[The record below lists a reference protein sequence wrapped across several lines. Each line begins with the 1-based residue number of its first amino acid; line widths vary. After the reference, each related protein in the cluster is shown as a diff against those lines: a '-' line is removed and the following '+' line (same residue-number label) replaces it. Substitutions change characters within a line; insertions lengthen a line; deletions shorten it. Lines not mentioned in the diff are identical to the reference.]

1 VVSGAQSPLKLP
13 PGAGAEGWLHGAT
26 LALVTLPIAHVA
38 GAFVPIEVIPITVAG
53 ILYWH
58 RAMVLSWDG
67 RKVPAWRQICF
78 GAGLATVA
86 IALFSPIGHISEEL
100 VLAHMGEHL
109 LIGDIASLLLVLG
122 LTRSLL
128 QPLLAIRVFNRLQVL
143 THPALAFPLWAVNL
157 FFWHVP
163 AIYQDAYGAAPVHA
177 LEHTT
182 FLFFG
187 CLMWMPVF
195 GPLPKPE
202 WFGAGWKVGYV
213 IAVRFTGAILGNVL
227 MWSGTVLYP
236 IYAPG
241 ERYWGITPL
250 ADQSTAGVIMMVEG
264 TFLALGVLAWVFF
277 EVAREGTEKQHL
289 LDLAQERGV
298 QLDERRAQR
307 AVAAGHG
314 ALLEE
319 RLSAAHDE

>member
-1 VVSGAQSPLKLP
+1 
-13 PGAGAEGWLHGAT
+13 
-26 LALVTLPIAHVA
+26 LPIAHVT
-38 GAFVPIEVIPITVAG
+38 GAFVPIEVIPITIAG

-58 RAMVLSWDG
+58 RVLVLSWER
-67 RKVPAWRQICF
+67 RKVPLWRQLCF
-78 GAGLATVA
+78 GAGLLTIS
-86 IALFSPIGHISEEL
+86 IALFSPIGHISDEL

-109 LIGDIASLLLVLG
+109 LIGDIASLLIVLG

-128 QPLLAIRVFNRLQVL
+128 RPILAVRLFNRLQIL
-143 THPALAFPLWAVNL
+143 THPAVAFPLWAINL

-177 LEHTT
+177 LEHTA

-187 CLMWMPVF
+187 CLMWMPIF
-195 GPLPKPE
+195 GPLPKPR
-202 WFGAGWKVGYV
+202 WFSAGWKVAYA

-227 MWSGTVLYP
+227 MWSGSVLYP

-241 ERYWGITPL
+241 EHYWGISAI

-277 EVAREGTEKQHL
+277 EVAREGTEKQDL
-289 LDLAQERGV
+289 LDLARERGIE
-298 QLDERRAQR
+298 LDERRAQR

-319 RLSAAHDE
+319 RLTAGPRDD